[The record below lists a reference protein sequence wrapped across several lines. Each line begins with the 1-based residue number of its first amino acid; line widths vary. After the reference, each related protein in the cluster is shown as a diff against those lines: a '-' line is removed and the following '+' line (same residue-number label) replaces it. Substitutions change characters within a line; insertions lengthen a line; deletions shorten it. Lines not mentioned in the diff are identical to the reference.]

1 MEQNY
6 QFRARMDQVH
16 KPDIRDF
23 HAAAATDET
32 VIDSSWV
39 ISYNSD
45 APQSVIDTAKDLLDY
60 FSVSMALELKLAPGS
75 RKGIHLEIDENI
87 KGDGTFQLTVTDAEW
102 TEAEREQMREH
113 GYDDMDMLRAWLS

>member
-23 HAAAATDET
+23 QAAAATDET

-60 FSVSMALELKLAPGS
+60 FSVSMFQYPVLFFSILRQRSSPS
-75 RKGIHLEIDENI
+75 RRL
-87 KGDGTFQLTVTDAEW
+87 
-102 TEAEREQMREH
+102 
-113 GYDDMDMLRAWLS
+113 